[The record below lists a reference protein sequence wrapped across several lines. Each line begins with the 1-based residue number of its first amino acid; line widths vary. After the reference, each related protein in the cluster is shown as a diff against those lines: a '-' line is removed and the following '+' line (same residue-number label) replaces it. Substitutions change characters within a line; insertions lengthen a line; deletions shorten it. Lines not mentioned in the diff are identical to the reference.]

1 MALINGATYRLQS
14 RADSSRSLNVYGT
27 KPASLANVCLFRNDN
42 NDICQ
47 QWVYKKSGTREYF
60 VCKGN
65 QNLALDLYTG
75 SSSTNNVKNYNAHAY
90 APSETSYV
98 KVDDTIS
105 GGYIRIKLDYNG
117 NYLTANPGS
126 DGSSNGKD
134 TKADGNVYF
143 YSGTVTNQKQHWK
156 PIRLDGGTPDPGPS
170 IGQKLI
176 LPLNRTKLTA
186 SYKNETYKKKYGFTH
201 YGIDQV
207 SSVGNTTIYASGTGT
222 LIAKGWDE
230 LAGNVVVIKY
240 PNAYHHTTG
249 KYEDVILRYFHLA
262 SINTNIPTGT
272 NQITKD
278 TILGQYGGSGMGEQ
292 NHWSAHLHV
301 EADTDTTSP
310 CYSPTFSGSGSIIK
324 GANSGATDSTCHSV
338 LEYLH
343 CKTTAPDNQSY
354 TTVGDAYINFGD
366 ESIPKL

>member
-1 MALINGATYRLQS
+1 MALVNGATYRLQS

-134 TKADGNVYF
+134 TSAGGNVYF

-156 PIRLDGGTPDPGPS
+156 PIRLDSGTPDPGEEITVTGMPAGIYTGNTEYFHPAS
-170 IGQKLI
+170 GMVNGTWSQ
-176 LPLNRTKLTA
+176 NGGTTKA
-186 SYKNETYKKKYGFTH
+186 NAVKEFYKKVFKASSAPDSLCLYNLFGAAYSKGTGYEGQYHSGIDMFSDGSSKIYSAHTGEVTAVGGT
-201 YGIDQV
+201 YGIVAIYDKNKDV
-207 SSVGNTTIYASGTGT
+207 TYLYLHMNTANTDAVVGQTIY
-222 LIAKGWDE
+222 KGDF
-230 LAGNVVVIKY
+230 LGVQSNVGLGGN
-240 PNAYHHTTG
+240 G
-249 KYEDVILRYFHLA
+249 
-262 SINTNIPTGT
+262 
-272 NQITKD
+272 
-278 TILGQYGGSGMGEQ
+278 GQ
-292 NHWSAHLHV
+292 HLHIEV
-301 EADTDTTSP
+301 RKGKKAVPAGLPTINEALTSI
-310 CYSPTFSGSGSIIK
+310 SPY
-324 GANSGATDSTCHSV
+324 N
-338 LEYLH
+338 YL
-343 CKTTAPDNQSY
+343 
-354 TTVGDAYINFGD
+354 
-366 ESIPKL
+366 

>member
-1 MALINGATYRLQS
+1 MALVNGATYRLQS

-134 TKADGNVYF
+134 TSAGGNVYF

-156 PIRLDGGTPDPGPS
+156 PIRLDSGTPDPGEEITVTGMPAGIYTGNTEYFHPAS
-170 IGQKLI
+170 GMVNGTWSQNNGSYIERKLKNFYKTVFKNE
-176 LPLNRTKLTA
+176 PA
-186 SYKNETYKKKYGFTH
+186 SYNQYLYNLYGARLTGRNDYH
-201 YGIDQV
+201 IGIDIYRNEGD
-207 SSVGNTTIYASGTGT
+207 SVYTAHSGT
-222 LIAKGWDE
+222 
-230 LAGNVVVIKY
+230 VIKADTVGTSSGEVAIY
-240 PNAYHHTTG
+240 DGKRTYYYLHMTNIAVKVGDTVTAGITNLGSEGQVGWATG
-249 KYEDVILRYFHLA
+249 PHLHLEVFDGKRTDGPKPTPKIYED
-262 SINTNIPTGT
+262 IPA
-272 NQITKD
+272 ICPYD
-278 TILGQYGGSGMGEQ
+278 
-292 NHWSAHLHV
+292 
-301 EADTDTTSP
+301 
-310 CYSPTFSGSGSIIK
+310 
-324 GANSGATDSTCHSV
+324 
-338 LEYLH
+338 
-343 CKTTAPDNQSY
+343 
-354 TTVGDAYINFGD
+354 YI
-366 ESIPKL
+366 